1 MAARLIDGK
10 ALAAEVRARVRA
22 EVADLVAAGVR
33 PGLAV
38 ILVGEDPSSQ
48 IYVRNKERACADVGI
63 RSFVHR
69 LPAETPQEE
78 LLGLIARLN
87 GDPAVHGLLVQV
99 PLPAQLAVDVC
110 QRSIDPAKDVDG
122 YHPLNAGRLLL
133 GQPGFVPCTPAGIL
147 ELIRSTGV
155 ELAGKEAVV
164 VGRSATVGKPT
175 AALLLAENATVTV
188 CHSKTRDL
196 AGVCRRGDVLVV
208 AVGRRELVKGD
219 WVKPGAVVIDVGIN
233 RHEDKLHGDVEFAS
247 AREVAGFLTPVPG
260 GVGPM
265 TVAML
270 MVNTVRAARSA
281 AERQAAAGKAVA
293 G

>member
-1 MAARLIDGK
+1 MAAHLIDGK
-10 ALAAEVRARVRA
+10 ALAQEVRDRVRA
-22 EVADLVAAGVR
+22 EVAELAAAGVQ

-38 ILVGEDPSSQ
+38 ILVGEDPGSQ
-48 IYVRNKERACADVGI
+48 VYVRNKERACLEAGI
-63 RSFVHR
+63 RSFLHR
-69 LPAETPQEE
+69 LPSETTEAE
-78 LLGLIARLN
+78 LLRLIDRLN
-87 GDPAVHGLLVQV
+87 ADPVVHGLLVQV
-99 PLPAQLAVDVC
+99 PLPSGISAERCQVAVA
-110 QRSIDPAKDVDG
+110 PEKDVDG

-133 GQPGFVPCTPAGIL
+133 GQPGFVPCTSAGIM

-175 AALLLAENATVTV
+175 AALLLNEHATVTV

-196 AGVCRRGDVLVV
+196 AEACRRGEVLVV
-208 AVGRRELVKGD
+208 AVGRKELVKGD
-219 WVKPGAVVIDVGIN
+219 WVRPGAVVIDVGIN
-233 RHEDKLHGDVEFAS
+233 RDGGKLCGDVEFDR

-270 MVNTVRAARSA
+270 MANTVKAAR
-281 AERQAAAGKAVA
+281 RQVA